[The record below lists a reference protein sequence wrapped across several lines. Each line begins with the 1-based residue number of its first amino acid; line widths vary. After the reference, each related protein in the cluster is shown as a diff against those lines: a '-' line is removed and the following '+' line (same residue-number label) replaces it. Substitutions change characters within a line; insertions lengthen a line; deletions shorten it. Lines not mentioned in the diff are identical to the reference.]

1 MARQIV
7 WSYEAS
13 ADIEAL
19 ANYISRD
26 SIFYAAAFIQETL
39 DVSRSL
45 NEFSERGRVVPEF
58 GDPNIRELFVREYR
72 LIYSIEEDRIV
83 LLGLV
88 NGKRD
93 LKTLWK
99 KEKRRYFACSLSIL
113 TARWRL
119 ERAPDTV

>member
-72 LIYSIEEDRIV
+72 LIYSIEENRIV

-88 NGKRD
+88 HGKRD
-93 LKTLWK
+93 LKTLWR
-99 KEKRRYFACSLSIL
+99 KEKIR
-113 TARWRL
+113 
-119 ERAPDTV
+119 

>member
-1 MARQIV
+1 MARKIV

-58 GDPNIRELFVREYR
+58 GYPNIRELFVREYR

-88 NGKRD
+88 HGKRD
-93 LKTLWK
+93 LKTLWR
-99 KEKRRYFACSLSIL
+99 KEKRR
-113 TARWRL
+113 
-119 ERAPDTV
+119 

>member
-1 MARQIV
+1 MARKIV

-58 GDPNIRELFVREYR
+58 GDPNIRELFLREYR

-88 NGKRD
+88 HGKRD
-93 LKTLWK
+93 LKTLWRT
-99 KEKRRYFACSLSIL
+99 EKRR
-113 TARWRL
+113 
-119 ERAPDTV
+119 

>member
-1 MARQIV
+1 MARKIV
-7 WSYEAS
+7 WSHEAA

-26 SIFYAAAFIQETL
+26 SVFYAAAFVQETL

-45 NEFSERGRVVPEF
+45 NDFSERGRVVPEF
-58 GDPNIRELFVREYR
+58 GDPNIRELFVKEYR

-88 NGKRD
+88 HGKRD
-93 LKTLWK
+93 LKTLWVNY
-99 KEKRRYFACSLSIL
+99 KR
-113 TARWRL
+113 T
-119 ERAPDTV
+119 

>member
-1 MARQIV
+1 MARKIV

-45 NEFSERGRVVPEF
+45 DEFSERGHIVPEF

-88 NGKRD
+88 HGKRD
-93 LKTLWK
+93 LKTLWG
-99 KEKRRYFACSLSIL
+99 KEKRR
-113 TARWRL
+113 
-119 ERAPDTV
+119 

>member
-88 NGKRD
+88 HGKRD

-99 KEKRRYFACSLSIL
+99 KEKRR
-113 TARWRL
+113 
-119 ERAPDTV
+119 

>member
-1 MARQIV
+1 MARKIV
-7 WSYEAS
+7 WSYEAA

-58 GDPNIRELFVREYR
+58 GAPNIRELFVREYR

-83 LLGLV
+83 LLGIV
-88 NGKRD
+88 HGKRD
-93 LKTLWK
+93 LKTLWG
-99 KEKRRYFACSLSIL
+99 KEKRI
-113 TARWRL
+113 
-119 ERAPDTV
+119 

>member
-58 GDPNIRELFVREYR
+58 GDLNIRELFVREYR

-88 NGKRD
+88 HGKRD
-93 LKTLWK
+93 LKTLWR
-99 KEKRRYFACSLSIL
+99 KEKRR
-113 TARWRL
+113 
-119 ERAPDTV
+119 

>member
-45 NEFSERGRVVPEF
+45 NEFSERGRIVPEF
-58 GDPNIRELFVREYR
+58 GDTNIRELFVREYR

-88 NGKRD
+88 HGKRD
-93 LKTLWK
+93 LKTLWR
-99 KEKRRYFACSLSIL
+99 KEKRR
-113 TARWRL
+113 
-119 ERAPDTV
+119 

>member
-1 MARQIV
+1 MARKIV

-88 NGKRD
+88 HGKRD
-93 LKTLWK
+93 LKTLRG
-99 KEKRRYFACSLSIL
+99 KEKRR
-113 TARWRL
+113 
-119 ERAPDTV
+119 